1 MYNCKIL
8 LVLMPKHSKIWRVEL
23 TSRSGTTGILGVEN
37 NKRTNDKKNL
47 EFWMYTTHDFD
58 RKTGPYP

>member
-8 LVLMPKHSKIWRVEL
+8 LVLMPIPSKIWRVEL

-37 NKRTNDKKNL
+37 NERTKVEKTTKK
-47 EFWMYTTHDFD
+47 T
-58 RKTGPYP
+58 